1 MKLSLVKTGKVSC
14 KCSCLHA
21 CSPSLEKRQIP
32 ILNVLQTTEI
42 A

>member
-1 MKLSLVKTGKVSC
+1 MKLFGK
-14 KCSCLHA
+14 KRQGQLQLSCLHA